1 VGARIAGIGLEGTC
15 VAVMGVEGPNVLG
28 GRGVGDRVV
37 GVWVVVTCVEGAGV
51 SGGGYLGGPASL
63 ELER

>member
-1 VGARIAGIGLEGTC
+1 VGARFEGIGVEGTC
-15 VAVMGVEGPNVLG
+15 VAVIGVEGAKVLG

-51 SGGGYLGGPASL
+51 SGGGCLGGPAC
-63 ELER
+63 LERE